1 MSFASEELAER
12 LRAYPWRGPV
22 VEKKMF
28 GGVAFMQ
35 RGNMVVA
42 AMKEGELIVR
52 VGKDGMEA
60 ALALPGAGKMDMSGR
75 SMSGFVVVDGD
86 VIEDEDALFDWVARA
101 AAFVD
106 TLPAKDG

>member
-22 VEKKMF
+22 IEKKMF

-42 AMKEGELIVR
+42 AMKQGELIVR
-52 VGKDGMEA
+52 VGKEGMEA
-60 ALALPGAGKMDMSGR
+60 ALALSGAQLMDVNGR
-75 SMSGFVVVDGD
+75 TMPGFVVVEGD
-86 VIEDEDALFDWVARA
+86 VIEDEETLFGWVSRA
-101 AAFVD
+101 VAFTE
-106 TLPAKDG
+106 TLPAKEG